1 MISKDTLGK
10 SNMVIKQPTIKL
22 GQLNIIG
29 CDLPPLNRNEGAF
42 RRANDLLE
50 LLQEWNLSHDTQI
63 AACLLPYIHHPNF
76 QTDIIKDQVGERPVT
91 LCEIATSLFAPQK
104 SKSVITPRANRAEH
118 LRKCYGLA
126 YTDREALLFILGIRL
141 VSLGDIDTFTAEER
155 AQWANENLS
164 LYLPIFEL
172 LGLKNYAQ
180 ALRDV
185 SLRLTDKSLYES
197 LETKIEA
204 YYKEY
209 QQTFLDFQAQV
220 IQLFPRHNIAEAR
233 MKPHELSPANLYTLE
248 DSSANTPTLPSHLII
263 DMLFDC
269 EPDCYRA
276 LGVLHEQFMPTKP
289 ILDGL
294 ANPRY
299 NGYRAL
305 STTLQI
311 APNKLI
317 TVMIRTHEA
326 EQMNTYGVLATSRTG
341 RLFRNI
347 WWNIPHQSVSQK
359 PTKPTDP
366 IGVFAPDGRWIYPL
380 PQGFTVL
387 DFAFRIHSELGAY
400 ARNFWVNGKNAV
412 HHHTLHHADLVE
424 IDFDR
429 HAPHIT
435 SDWLSSAYSPKT
447 RRHIKTFLKR
457 HAPPP
462 TVEVPIHSTGKE
474 RLESVL
480 EREMSVYR
488 LRFSSEQLET
498 KLNRWAV
505 AHNYADIHGVY
516 QAIELGNITADEVV
530 CTLIEEE
537 LTPHIVR
544 TDGKR
549 INHARIR
556 LCRCWMMAE
565 ESVKWTLSSRITINT
580 PIVGRMIG
588 KDKPMMMVHRVDC
601 LNAPIPEDAIKLRWQ
616 KPAINHE
623 SAEIIIH
630 APFRFGIP
638 SLILHKLESRQ
649 KTDTKDGLILH
660 RYFTETNAYQTTITC
675 TISSS
680 NIEHINGLE
689 EDLQALQA
697 RGDIFDYSF
706 WGLFHSEQIQ
716 LANKF
721 DKRQHNPYTLKQIRD
736 QAMFFGRDEEIK
748 RVLEYLRE
756 GETFI
761 VLYGQKR
768 IGKTSL
774 MEHLA
779 GHLIPKTT
787 NADIIPIFFDALSL
801 APFTVN
807 TLLRALIETATPHI
821 TRVIKRATLPT
832 DLRLR
837 PHELYQNPFTYFADW
852 VKRVEKRL
860 GNKRLL
866 FMIDEFT
873 RAEEEFRRG
882 QVDESF
888 FSGLQWLAGNQHIGF
903 FICVHDH
910 IYRHNTQSWGFLQR
924 GHPLYLRTL
933 DKKAAQKLIQLPL
946 QSLYQFDE
954 GIVDE
959 IVDLTNGHPYFIQ
972 AICLELSVH
981 MSKQDTHRIKRD
993 DLQVAIAIVLH
1004 NGEHYFNHFHNRIDA
1019 LTNNVLKCVALLA
1032 NDEDNQWVERDK
1044 IQETALEWQLGTRIG
1059 ISESI
1064 GTLYQSGIIEAQ
1076 KMNTKVTYRIPIKLF
1091 QFWLRQGTHPL
1102 IKSDNQRH

>member
-1 MISKDTLGK
+1 
-10 SNMVIKQPTIKL
+10 MVIKQPISPN
-22 GQLNIIG
+22 GQLNIAELN
-29 CDLPPLNRNEGAF
+29 LPPLNQDDGAI
-42 RRANDLLE
+42 RRSHDLLE
-50 LLQEWNLSHDTQI
+50 LLGEWHLSSDTHI
-63 AACLLPYIHHPNF
+63 AAQLSPYFQHPNF
-76 QTDIIKDQVGERPVT
+76 KIELVKNQFGERVGD
-91 LCEIATSLFAPQK
+91 LCHLATTYLTSQK
-104 SKSVITPRANRAEH
+104 SKSANPRTIRAEH
-118 LRKCYGLA
+118 LRKCYYLA
-126 YTDREALLFILGIRL
+126 YTNREALLFILAMRL
-141 VSLGDIDTFTAEER
+141 VSLGDIDTFTTEER
-155 AQWANENLS
+155 HQWANDNLS
-164 LYLPIFEL
+164 HYLPVFEL

-185 SLRLTDKSLYES
+185 SLRLTDKALYES
-197 LETKIEA
+197 LEKKIET
-204 YYKEY
+204 YYADY
-209 QQTFLDFQAQV
+209 QQIFLNFQRD
-220 IQLFPRHNIAEAR
+220 INTLFASHNIPECR
-233 MKPHELSPANLYTLE
+233 IKPQELSPANLYAFDQE
-248 DSSANTPTLPSHLII
+248 SNNTPTLPTHLII

-269 EPDCYRA
+269 EPDCYQA
-276 LGVLHEQFMPTKP
+276 LGALHHQFMPIKP
-289 ILDGL
+289 VIDGL
-294 ANPRY
+294 AYPRY

-311 APNKLI
+311 APNVQV
-317 TVMIRTHEA
+317 TVLIRTHEA
-326 EQMNTYGVLATSRTG
+326 ERMNTHGILTKAQTG
-341 RLFRNI
+341 NLTRNV
-347 WWNIPHQSVSQK
+347 WWHTPHQTLTQK
-359 PTKPTDP
+359 ISKPTDP
-366 IGVFAPDGRWIYPL
+366 IGVFTPDGRWIYPL

-387 DFAFRIHSELGAY
+387 DFAFRVHSELGAY
-400 ARNFWVNGKNAV
+400 ARAFWVNGKNAV
-412 HHHTLHHADLVE
+412 HHHTLHHTDLVE
-424 IDFDR
+424 IEFDR
-429 HAPHIT
+429 NTPHIT
-435 SDWLSSAYSPKT
+435 SDWLSSAYSAKT
-447 RRHIKTFLKR
+447 RRHIKSFLKR
-457 HAPPP
+457 HAPPQ
-462 TVEVPIHSTGKE
+462 TLEIPIHSTGRE
-474 RLESVL
+474 RLEMVL
-480 EREMSVYR
+480 EREMGVYR
-488 LRFSSEQLET
+488 LRFSSEQLEA
-498 KLNRWAV
+498 KLSRWAA
-505 AHNYADIHGVY
+505 AHNYADVYGIY
-516 QAIELGNITADEVV
+516 QAIELGTISADEVV

-549 INHARIR
+549 VNHARIR

-565 ESVKWTLSSRITINT
+565 ESVKWTLNSRITINT
-580 PIVGRMIG
+580 PIVGRMVG
-588 KDKPMMMVHRVDC
+588 KDKPLMMVHRADC
-601 LNAPIPEDAIKLRWQ
+601 LNAPDPEDAIKLRWQ
-616 KPAINHE
+616 KPSITHE
-623 SAEIIIH
+623 SAEVIIH

-638 SLILHKLESRQ
+638 SLILHKLEARQ
-649 KTDTKDGLILH
+649 KTDSKDGLVLH

-675 TISSS
+675 TVSSA
-680 NIEHINGLE
+680 NIDHIKGLE
-689 EDLQALQA
+689 DDLQNLQA

-706 WGLFHSEQIQ
+706 WGLFHSDQIQ
-716 LANKF
+716 LAGKF

-787 NADIIPIFFDALSL
+787 HADMIPIFFDALSL
-801 APFTVN
+801 APFNTT
-807 TLLRALIETATPHI
+807 TLLRGLIETATPHI
-821 TRVIKRATLPT
+821 TRIIKRATLPT
-832 DLRLR
+832 ELRLR
-837 PHELYQNPFTYFADW
+837 PHELHQNPFTYFADW

-882 QVDESF
+882 NVDESF

-933 DKKAAQKLIQLPL
+933 DKQAAKKLIQLPL
-946 QSLYQFDE
+946 QSLYQFDD
-954 GIVDE
+954 GVVDE

-981 MSKQDTHRIKRD
+981 MSKQDTHRIRRD
-993 DLQVAIAIVLH
+993 DLQVATAIVLH

-1032 NDEDNQWVERDK
+1032 NDEDNQWVQRDQ
-1044 IQETALEWQLGTRIG
+1044 IQETALEWQLGTRIN

-1064 GTLYQSGIIEAQ
+1064 GTLYQAGIIEAQ
-1076 KMNTKVTYRIPIKLF
+1076 KMNTKVAYRIPIKLF

-1102 IKSDNQRH
+1102 IKSDIQRH